1 MIPLTLKREE
11 GKVLIKKG
19 RKKFCS
25 ISYNKNTDYKF
36 MIWFDGYALSGY
48 ETEEAAIKRAF
59 QIYDE
64 QIEMAKSLIE
74 LSKNNQSFFIN

>member
-36 MIWFDGYALSGY
+36 MIWFDGMPYQV
-48 ETEEAAIKRAF
+48 TKRKR
-59 QIYDE
+59 Q
-64 QIEMAKSLIE
+64 Q
-74 LSKNNQSFFIN
+74 